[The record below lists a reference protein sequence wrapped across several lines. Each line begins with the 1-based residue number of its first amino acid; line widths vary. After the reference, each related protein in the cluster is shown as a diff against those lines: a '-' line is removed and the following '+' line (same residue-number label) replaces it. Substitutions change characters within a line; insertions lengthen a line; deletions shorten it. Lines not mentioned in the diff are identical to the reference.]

1 MSTDQALPD
10 VPEEEPA
17 EEPFPEISYDQQR
30 YAARPERLRPKAK
43 RKLAGTDTSPLSP
56 PFTPDGRNP
65 AYVDWLERQS
75 MLRDATV
82 LGRQL
87 AGHHSMWASPFA
99 HPDPRAAVHHASVWF
114 TAYPLSVVTA
124 PGQSLPGRA
133 LGDQD
138 LWAGVRRQ
146 IGIDAVH
153 TGPLKLAGGI
163 SGWEPTPSVDGHFD
177 RISMQIDP
185 AFGTEDEFRDDV
197 RRRPRAATARSSTTS
212 SPVTPARAPTSG
224 SPS

>member
-1 MSTDQALPD
+1 
-10 VPEEEPA
+10 
-17 EEPFPEISYDQQR
+17 
-30 YAARPERLRPKAK
+30 
-43 RKLAGTDTSPLSP
+43 
-56 PFTPDGRNP
+56 
-65 AYVDWLERQS
+65 

-124 PGQSLPGRA
+124 PGQSLLGA

-138 LWAGVRRQ
+138 LWAAFAQ

-185 AFGTEDEFRDDV
+185 AFGTEDEL
-197 RRRPRAATARSSTTS
+197 SLIHI
-212 SPVTPARAPTSG
+212 
-224 SPS
+224 